1 MMLNTWGS
9 LLHSSFAGLWSGV
22 IMFIPNLIVA
32 IVIVLIGWAIGM
44 IICKGI
50 ESLFKSI
57 KLDEALRKAG
67 FENVVQRAGMKL
79 NSGKF
84 VGKIVEIFIVVAFL
98 IAAFN
103 VLGLTQVTAFLT
115 QVVLGFL
122 PQLIIAVLILLVG
135 AVVGDALGRIVTA
148 SAKTANLTSANVLGK
163 VTKWSVWVFAI
174 LVALSQM
181 GIAGSFIQTM
191 FTGFVVALSL
201 ALGLSFGLGGQS
213 AASDVINKV
222 RDEVKMKM

>member
-1 MMLNTWGS
+1 
-9 LLHSSFAGLWSGV
+9 
-22 IMFIPNLIVA
+22 MFIPNLVVA
-32 IVIVLIGWAIGM
+32 IIIVLVGWAIGM

-50 ESLFKSI
+50 EGLFKTI

-67 FENVVQRAGMKL
+67 FENVVHRAGLKL

-84 VGKIVEIFIVVAFL
+84 IGKIIEIFIVVAFL

-103 VLGLTQVTAFLT
+103 VLGLTQVTSFLT

-135 AVVGDALGRIVTA
+135 AVVGDVFGRIVTA
-148 SAKTANLTSANVLGK
+148 SSKTANLSSSNILGK
-163 VTKWSVWVFAI
+163 VAKWSVWVFAI

-213 AASDVINKV
+213 AAADVISKV
-222 RDEVKMKM
+222 REEVKMKM